1 MMAPLLLEVER
12 VSKAFGA
19 LKALDEVSI
28 CVPKGRITGLIGPN
42 GSGKSTLF
50 DIITGF
56 QKADSGTIHFEGER
70 IDGAPPHRIASRRL
84 MRTFQFTE
92 GGQRLTAVENLLAAA
107 AGQRE
112 HNLIAA
118 ALNVPDLLRR
128 ELENLARARHILGFL
143 GLKGVSNEYVGNL
156 SGGQRK
162 LVDLGR
168 MFMAQPALAL
178 LDEPTAGV
186 SPTLIGVILDVLTTM
201 NHSDGISLVIV
212 EHNMGVISE
221 ICDYVYVLD
230 AGRLI
235 AEGSPEVVRKDE
247 RVLRS
252 YLGRGDAT
260 RDDSRGS
267 ASHAPA

>member
-1 MMAPLLLEVER
+1 MTAPPLLEVER

-19 LKALDEVSI
+19 LKALEEVSI
-28 CVPKGRITGLIGPN
+28 SVPKGRITGLIGPN

-56 QKADSGTIHFEGER
+56 QKAHSGTIHFDGER
-70 IDGAPPHRIASRRL
+70 IDGSPPHRIASRGL
-84 MRTFQFTE
+84 IRTFQFSE
-92 GGQRLTAVENLLAAA
+92 GGERLTAVENLLAATG
-107 AGQRE
+107 GQRE

-118 ALNVPDLLRR
+118 ALNVSGFLHR
-128 ELENLARARHILGFL
+128 ERENLARARRVLGL
-143 GLKGVSNEYVGNL
+143 LDLKGVANEYVGNL

-168 MFMAQPALAL
+168 IFMAQPALAL

-186 SPTLIGVILDVLTTM
+186 SPTMIGVILDALRAM
-201 NHSDGISLVIV
+201 NRTDGISLVIV
-212 EHNMGVISE
+212 EHNMGVIFE

-230 AGRLI
+230 TGRLI
-235 AEGSPEVVRKDE
+235 AEGSAEVVQKNE

-252 YLGRGDAT
+252 YLGRGDAA
-260 RDDSRGS
+260 RDDTRGGT
-267 ASHAPA
+267 SHAPA